1 MNSVKLI
8 SYKGLI
14 GTGSISVTVALTVS
28 NNTVL
33 INDIPIFETEL
44 EESVN
49 LRDVSNTWDEKD
61 ILYVLKRIF
70 KEISENVDL

>member
-14 GTGSISVTVALTVS
+14 GTGSISVTVALTIS

-33 INDIPIFETEL
+33 INDIPIFEADL

>member
-28 NNTVL
+28 NNTVI

-49 LRDVSNTWDEKD
+49 SRDVSNTWDEKD